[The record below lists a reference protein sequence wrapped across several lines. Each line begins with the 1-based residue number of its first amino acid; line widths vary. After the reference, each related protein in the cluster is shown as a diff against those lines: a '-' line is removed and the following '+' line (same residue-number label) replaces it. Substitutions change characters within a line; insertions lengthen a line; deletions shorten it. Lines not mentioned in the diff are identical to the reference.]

1 MIVFYW
7 IGYGAAV
14 ASRFFIKYLL
24 PFFVFMAGLVVC
36 WILVFNAIDKKMAEC
51 SETYQECGNVYCP
64 QDETK

>member
-1 MIVFYW
+1 VIVFYW

-24 PFFVFMAGLVVC
+24 PFFVFMAGAVVC

-51 SETYQECGNVYCP
+51 SEIYQECGGVYCR